1 MEGGRDGW
9 GLEEEESEGWWIG
22 EGLIEGDK
30 AEDLPRTFLNR
41 SKKSL
46 LPFA

>member
-22 EGLIEGDK
+22 EGLIGDK